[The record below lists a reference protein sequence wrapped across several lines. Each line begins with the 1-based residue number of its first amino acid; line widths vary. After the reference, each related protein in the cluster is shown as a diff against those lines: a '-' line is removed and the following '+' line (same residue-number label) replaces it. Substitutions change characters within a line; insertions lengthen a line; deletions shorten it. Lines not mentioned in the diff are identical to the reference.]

1 MHSDMTVSFARLS
14 SVTFTAALSVALVGC
29 GDRADDL
36 GSSNRGGDGVAAET
50 SVENAFIIPAYTG
63 SCVLQVDAP
72 APLTFTIANNSD
84 LEPEKL
90 LNISTPAAESV
101 NLAAPEGGLE
111 IAPQT
116 RISVGQPVENVD
128 APDAPDQ
135 PYLAVL
141 EGVTEDVQPG
151 LNVPVTF
158 TFERAGEIDFDVAV
172 DACPS
177 QFN

>member
-1 MHSDMTVSFARLS
+1 M
-14 SVTFTAALSVALVGC
+14 ALVGC
-29 GDRADDL
+29 GDRVDDL

-50 SVENAFIIPAYTG
+50 SVENAFIIPAYTE

-72 APLTFTIANNSD
+72 APLTFTVANNGD
-84 LEPEKL
+84 LEPERL
-90 LNISTPAAESV
+90 LEISTPAAESV
-101 NLAAPEGGLE
+101 ILEAPQGGFE

-116 RISVGQPVENVD
+116 RVSVGQPVENVD

-135 PYLAVL
+135 PYSAVL
-141 EGVTEDVQPG
+141 VGVTDDVQPG

-158 TFERAGEIDFDVAV
+158 TFERAGEINFDVAV

-177 QFN
+177 QPG